1 MSLVLDIGN
10 TETVA
15 GLFRGAELLAHWRLA
30 SDPRRTSDE
39 LGLLLRRFLT
49 EDGFDPASVRT
60 ITFGSVVPSLSG
72 VLREACERYLHAS
85 AVSIDARTP
94 LPIRL
99 EVDEPLTVGAD
110 RIVNTLAASRAYR
123 ADSIVVDLGTATTY
137 DCVTADGVFLGGVIA
152 PGVRSAAERLTE
164 RTAKLPRV
172 ELAQPPAV
180 IGKRTE
186 ACLQSGIFYGAVD
199 AVDGMVSRIRAEWNR
214 PDALVV
220 ATGGLAAL
228 IGPHCRTVRV
238 IEPFLTLQG
247 LRLAREHLDRREA
260 ISVDPGQLPQRS
272 P

>member
-10 TETVA
+10 TETVV
-15 GLFRGAELLAHWRLA
+15 GLFRGEDLLAHWRLA
-30 SDPRRTSDE
+30 SDPRRTPDE
-39 LGLLLRRFLT
+39 MGLLLRRCLA
-49 EDGFDPASVRT
+49 EDGFNPAEVGP

-72 VLREACERYLHAS
+72 VLREACERYLHAP
-85 AVSIDARTP
+85 AVAIDARTP

-99 EVDEPLTVGAD
+99 DVDEPLTVGAD
-110 RIVNTLAASRAYR
+110 RIVNTLAASRAYQ

-137 DCVTADGVFLGGVIA
+137 DCVTADGVFIGGIIA
-152 PGVRSAAERLTE
+152 PGGRTGAERLTE

-172 ELAQPPAV
+172 ELAEPVSV

-199 AVDGMVSRIRAEWNR
+199 AVDGMVRRIREEWKR

-220 ATGGLAAL
+220 ATGGLATL
-228 IGPHCRTVRV
+228 IGPHCGTVQV
-238 IEPFLTLQG
+238 IEPFLTLHG

-260 ISVDPGQLPQRS
+260 ISAEPTHLPQRTS
-272 P
+272 